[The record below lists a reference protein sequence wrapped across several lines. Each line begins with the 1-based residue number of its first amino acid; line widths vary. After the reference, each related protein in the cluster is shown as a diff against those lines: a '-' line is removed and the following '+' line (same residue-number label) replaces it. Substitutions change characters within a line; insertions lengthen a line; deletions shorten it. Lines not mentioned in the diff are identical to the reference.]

1 MDMQKTVDTYKQ
13 NVKDIDSDLRDNKS
27 SGDEQKYEILYQKE
41 KEINE
46 FTEKFEIEK
55 AEYEKEIKDSQNLI
69 ASLLEHMQKTMA
81 RHSSNSSEDN

>member
-1 MDMQKTVDTYKQ
+1 MDKDLLEIRKMVDQYQQ
-13 NVKDIDSDLRDNKS
+13 NIKDIDNDLKEKTGAGG

-46 FTEKFEIEK
+46 FTEKFNQEK
-55 AEYEKEIKDSQNLI
+55 AEYEKEIKDGETLI

-81 RHSSNSSEDN
+81 R